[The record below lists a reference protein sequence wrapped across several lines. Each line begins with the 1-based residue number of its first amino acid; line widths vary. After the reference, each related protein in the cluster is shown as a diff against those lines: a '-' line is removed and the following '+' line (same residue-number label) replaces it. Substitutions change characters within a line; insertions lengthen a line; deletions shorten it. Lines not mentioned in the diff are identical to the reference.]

1 MFVRRSQTRR
11 SAPARLTRWVLL
23 AGLAL
28 SGALAG
34 GPLRAGTPTSGT
46 VKVGG
51 ETKKAIGVVTALE
64 AGDVACYI
72 ALDDEQGVSFR
83 ELADFA
89 ICEKTSLVGKRVKLA
104 YRMENVMADECQGN
118 PDCAQSRRVALV
130 VSVKVLPGQRTRPAP
145 RPEHP

>member
-1 MFVRRSQTRR
+1 MLVRRSKIRR
-11 SAPARLTRWVLL
+11 SALSRWTLL

-28 SGALAG
+28 SSALAG
-34 GPLRAGTPTSGT
+34 GALHAGTPSSDT
-46 VKVGG
+46 VQVGG

-72 ALDDEQGVSFR
+72 ALDDDQGISFR

-118 PDCAQSRRVALV
+118 PDCTQSKRVALV
-130 VSVKVLPGQRTRPAP
+130 TSVKVLAKKPTRPAP
-145 RPEHP
+145 KPPHP